1 MPFTRRAPSPGDTRR
16 TRRQRPRLCHR
27 GASEQPSAR
36 LLDAAKEG
44 EIQVVACAELIAELD
59 RALSRRYFTE
69 RLTENERSSATQIVE
84 ALAIMLP
91 DPVAP
96 PPLLREARDDY
107 LVALA
112 IGGRADAIVTGDRD
126 LLDHGGLEPPAITPR
141 TACERFGLT

>member
-1 MPFTRRAPSPGDTRR
+1 
-16 TRRQRPRLCHR
+16 
-27 GASEQPSAR
+27 
-36 LLDAAKEG
+36 
-44 EIQVVACAELIAELD
+44 
-59 RALSRRYFTE
+59 
-69 RLTENERSSATQIVE
+69 VE

-96 PPLLREARDDY
+96 PPLLRDARDDY

-126 LLDHGGLEPPAITPR
+126 LLDHDGLEPPAITPR